1 MLDQKPMRI
10 RCLGGFSVIWVTN
23 LWISPVKIRIFC
35 PRTTKF
41 GRKLDSQLPSLI
53 SLFIFVWSISF
64 RSKSKEQLNERRAGL
79 SISSLFSHDNLKN
92 ANWRKNIFENIY
104 NIHALALCIGWTSSS
119 RGIRIAMK
127 VNCQVQKKDFTTTW
141 MAHLKNVLRATKS
154 HRWCQHYEAYSDMN
168 GTCPTH
174 LLNIRKNCPLAHL
187 MQLNFHILSKM
198 TWKRSLYSILC
209 NGLPFL
215 YQVIFQNLF
224 I

>member
-1 MLDQKPMRI
+1 MNIICWGFVSNRDSEIHLKTYSHHKPI
-10 RCLGGFSVIWVTN
+10 YLV
-23 LWISPVKIRIFC
+23 
-35 PRTTKF
+35 
-41 GRKLDSQLPSLI
+41 
-53 SLFIFVWSISF
+53 
-64 RSKSKEQLNERRAGL
+64 
-79 SISSLFSHDNLKN
+79 SSLFSHNNLKN
-92 ANWRKNIFENIY
+92 ANWRKNIFENMY
-104 NIHALALCIGWTSSS
+104 LCLGLLHWMNKALSSS

-141 MAHLKNVLRATKS
+141 MAPLKNVLRATKS
-154 HRWCQHYEAYSDMN
+154 HRWCQYYEAYSDMN

-209 NGLPFL
+209 NGLLFFL
-215 YQVIFQNLF
+215 LSYIPKL